1 MTTCLRKS
9 CSFVRIF
16 RERLSVCMCASF
28 LCGFEGG
35 MWDLIV
41 LIPDY
46 CLSIYIVKSTFTY
59 YDRHTFSMLNKTFI
73 RSHMEVAIQ
82 TCNLYFKKDI
92 YF

>member
-1 MTTCLRKS
+1 MNVYQFVCVLL
-9 CSFVRIF
+9 SFVVI
-16 RERLSVCMCASF
+16 
-28 LCGFEGG
+28 EGG

-73 RSHMEVAIQ
+73 RSHMEIAIQ